1 MAIKQLSVHNFVMN
15 RWVQISCNSLLLLLF
30 AFFILTFVTN
40 FLQTHHLSALLYV
53 VLNVIMIAFCA
64 KRRFL
69 KEIEMGLYSSICAFA
84 GAFFPLMAEP
94 GYSSEIFLGYFLQ
107 CVGVAFSIAGIF
119 SLNKSFGILPANR
132 GIISGGLYKF
142 VRHPLYFSY
151 ELSFLGFLI
160 NNCTI
165 YNISLFLFHLFFQ
178 IQRIAQEERL
188 LNNDPEYRNYCLQT
202 RWRIFPYIY

>member
-1 MAIKQLSVHNFVMN
+1 MG
-15 RWVQISCNSLLLLLF
+15 
-30 AFFILTFVTN
+30 N

-53 VLNVIMIAFCA
+53 VLNVIMTTFCA

-69 KEIEMGLYSSICAFA
+69 KEIEMGLYPSICAFA
-84 GAFFPLMAEP
+84 GAFSPLIAQP
-94 GYSSEIFLGYFLQ
+94 GYSPEILLGHFLQ
-107 CVGVAFSIAGIF
+107 CVGIAFSIAGIF

-165 YNISLFLFHLFFQ
+165 YNILLFFFHLFFQ
-178 IQRIAQEERL
+178 IQRIVQEERL
-188 LNNDPEYRNYCLQT
+188 LSNDPKYQNYCLQT
-202 RWRIFPYIY
+202 KWRLFPYIY